1 MSPYLPPLSTPYLP
15 PDDHGAEGGPCQPG
29 TRSRGNSVLAQSR
42 QCSSPHAGPPR
53 ASPAPRRSGHR
64 VLKRQYDN
72 AGVTRFGRTGPGIE
86 GTDGVIISRT
96 THMCRRRMVITP
108 SRSFNALSVKG
119 WVFCVT
125 SSVRNH
131 PELSS
136 IVRIANAVAAWPG
149 VPGGIASFRRCLV
162 DSRSFNARH
171 QVVPSIC
178 PLMSTE
184 ERACGSNGLLPERCN
199 RPRIAPLPYLSHQER
214 AQPERSCR
222 RINCAA

>member
-1 MSPYLPPLSTPYLP
+1 VCKILSPTHWISVSPYLPPLSTPYLP

-96 THMCRRRMVITP
+96 THMCGRRMVITP
-108 SRSFNALSVKG
+108 
-119 WVFCVT
+119 
-125 SSVRNH
+125 
-131 PELSS
+131 
-136 IVRIANAVAAWPG
+136 
-149 VPGGIASFRRCLV
+149 
-162 DSRSFNARH
+162 SRSFNARH

-184 ERACGSNGLLPERCN
+184 ERACGSNRLLPERCN
-199 RPRIAPLPYLSHQER
+199 RPRIAPFDTCHIRKEPSRNGL
-214 AQPERSCR
+214 AGV
-222 RINCAA
+222 